1 MIQIDNLSKVFRIPH
16 ERKKTLFHNIISLA
30 TRRYEYE
37 EFYALHSVSFRIT
50 EGEFI
55 GIIGRNGSGKSTLL
69 KIISKIYEPTSGDIH
84 VLAEVFPLLELGV
97 GFQPDFTVRDNIY
110 LYGSLIGFSRR
121 EMKSKL
127 DEVVEFAE
135 LTRFV
140 DARLQKLSTGMQV
153 RLGFAIAIQSTAPIM
168 IVDEVLAVGDLVF
181 AEKCRNV
188 FWKFKREGRTIVF
201 VSHDLDS
208 VQQYCDRVIV
218 LDQGRLIDQGE
229 PSKMINIYRQK
240 ILQLA

>member
-1 MIQIDNLSKVFRIPH
+1 MIRVENLSKVFRIPH
-16 ERKKTLFHNIISLA
+16 ERKTTLFHNIISLA

-37 EFYALHSVSFRIT
+37 EFYALQNMSFEIR

-69 KIISKIYEPTSGDIH
+69 KIISKIYEPTSGNVN

-121 EMKSKL
+121 EMKGKL
-127 DEVVEFAE
+127 DEIVEFAE

-140 DARLQKLSTGMQV
+140 DAKLQKLSTGMQV
-153 RLGFAIAIQSTAPIM
+153 RLGFSIAIQSNAPIM

-181 AEKCRNV
+181 AEKCRNI

-208 VQQYCDRVIV
+208 VQQYCDRVLL
-218 LDQGRLIDQGE
+218 LDHGGLIDQGE
-229 PSKMINIYRQK
+229 PSRMINMYRQK